1 MSTSVG
7 SETIL
12 NVTFEELPEEWRNT
26 IERAMQQFKDKCML
40 SYAKDHEGKIYQ
52 KTYLSRMLLDGQPD
66 PNNIAARHAM
76 YETITRAM
84 STTLANHNDV
94 FLESLTN
101 SLKES
106 LGVGIQSR
114 GPAYSN
120 HNTSLRRSDA
130 TVTNVTP
137 SLNGQASGGIPI
149 QQGGASVQQ
158 GGNRQHSMQQPM
170 IDYSVC
176 QSAVKIAPGYK
187 RIVRDFNAPPY

>member
-52 KTYLSRMLLDGQPD
+52 KTYLPRVLLDGQPD
-66 PNNIAARHAM
+66 PNDTAARHAM

-94 FLESLTN
+94 FLASLTN

-106 LGVGIQSR
+106 LGVGIQSQ
-114 GPAYSN
+114 GPSYSN
-120 HNTSLRRSDA
+120 HNTGSRRSDA
-130 TVTNVTP
+130 TATNVTP
-137 SLNGQASGGIPI
+137 GLNSQASGGIPI
-149 QQGGASVQQ
+149 
-158 GGNRQHSMQQPM
+158 
-170 IDYSVC
+170 
-176 QSAVKIAPGYK
+176 
-187 RIVRDFNAPPY
+187 